1 MANDRDVMLRIRAYH
16 LSCPVLRLQHRPV
29 PVVNGRNHLTVAF
42 VRMGGESSPWA
53 MGWRSGRA
61 STEFRSVPEAR
72 NRTAVAEMVAE
83 FGDTLAAHLE
93 RGKHEL
99 CQVWV
104 PGPSHLEMLH
114 FLSLRYSKAR
124 KADPG
129 LVPRLNRL
137 GRHCG
142 HLFRQAENP
151 NDVSCL
157 DATEVL
163 RRLYVFPCEPIREIH
178 LGYLL
183 ALLGPEHWPERQ
195 TKARAAERLSI
206 STSMDP
212 GLERQLSPV
221 VEAWNDAD
229 SDAAKLSEATKIAN
243 ALQPEIERR
252 LDLLEEAIEAIELS
266 ASANPGVAHLEAAS
280 LKSLDEHHQT
290 EAYIADGNAGPDPE
304 TDHAPTT
311 AAANY
316 AFREADEVAA
326 SAALIPFDSD
336 LQDELVAAGSAFR
349 GKVMRSEMVPT
360 GPRAKRHEL
369 TVSTD
374 ALSVLRLRKGDKV
387 CLAGATD
394 ADPWKI
400 IEVIDDALAGT
411 RDIVLRAEKSKPKG
425 PVPTVGE
432 ADLVFH
438 EQYLADFRKQLAWK
452 IRETRRMADDG
463 TAPGGWV
470 LDDLRQWDG
479 PDSAAEGEQ
488 LDGTAV
494 RIDDV
499 D

>member
-1 MANDRDVMLRIRAYH
+1 MANDRDVILRIRAYG
-16 LSCPVLRLQHRPV
+16 LSNPVLRLQHRPV
-29 PVVNGRNHLTVAF
+29 PVVNGRDRLTVAF

-53 MGWRSGRA
+53 MGWRAGRA

-72 NRTAVAEMVAE
+72 NRTAVAKMVAE

-93 RGKHEL
+93 RGKHQL

-104 PGPSHLEMLH
+104 PGPSHLEMIH
-114 FLSLRYSKAR
+114 FLSLRYSKAQ
-124 KADPG
+124 KADPN
-129 LVPRLNRL
+129 LVPRLNLL

-142 HLFRQAENP
+142 HLFRQADNP

-157 DATEVL
+157 DATEAL

-183 ALLGPEHWPERQ
+183 ALLGPEDWPERQ
-195 TKARAAERLSI
+195 TKARAAERLPI

-212 GLERQLSPV
+212 DFERRLSPV
-221 VEAWNDAD
+221 VEAWNDAE
-229 SDAAKLSEATKIAN
+229 SDAAKRSEATKIAN
-243 ALQPEIERR
+243 ALHSEIERR
-252 LDLLEEAIEAIELS
+252 LDLLEDAIEAIELS

-290 EAYIADGNAGPDPE
+290 EAYIADGNAGPGPE

-349 GKVMRSEMVPT
+349 GAVVRSEMVPT

-374 ALSVLRLRKGDKV
+374 PLAALRLRKGDKV
-387 CLAGATD
+387 CLAGATGS
-394 ADPWKI
+394 DPWKI
-400 IEVIDDALAGT
+400 MDVIDDALAGT

-425 PVPTVGE
+425 PRPRIGE
-432 ADLVFH
+432 ADLIFH
-438 EQYLADFRKQLAWK
+438 EQYLADFRRQLAWK

-470 LDDLRQWDG
+470 LDDLRQWDR
-479 PDSAAEGEQ
+479 PDAAAEGEQ